1 MWDDVQEAFRPVLGT
16 GSRITGTIESY
27 LWEPGLGHISSLTEE
42 YSTRKETEAL
52 PFFRNSIAR
61 MFSRPLSLN
70 SWETRRRGYTLGQ
83 NTKTSDVSS
92 QHHFSLCEFIETQFI
107 HLSFLCLEEHMC
119 GSGIFFNQSVQSHSD
134 SQKLSSLSFE
144 KFCSFLWYPF
154 PLFSLPVPWIHS
166 LFGFSCNTFALFYF
180 LPGII
185 CLLKRN
191 MKKLK
196 NTFLSSN
203 FIVLACLIFI
213 SSSSFRTEFQ
223 IFLIHGDSVLS
234 QKYFLQIPW
243 QLSVPDNIAMVYRMW
258 ILGRMFLPYKTANL

>member
-1 MWDDVQEAFRPVLGT
+1 MKNICVVL
-16 GSRITGTIESY
+16 ESF
-27 LWEPGLGHISSLTEE
+27 LINLFNPTLTLKNLAA
-42 YSTRKETEAL
+42 SVL
-52 PFFRNSIAR
+52 RNS
-61 MFSRPLSLN
+61 
-70 SWETRRRGYTLGQ
+70 
-83 NTKTSDVSS
+83 V
-92 QHHFSLCEFIETQFI
+92 
-107 HLSFLCLEEHMC
+107 
-119 GSGIFFNQSVQSHSD
+119 
-134 SQKLSSLSFE
+134 LSSDILS
-144 KFCSFLWYPF
+144 